1 MQSARGQE
9 EVLVQHGVQ
18 CSTLYNY
25 AEASEVRA
33 GLLDCLMQS
42 QAYYTGPC
50 IKASTVLKQALTMF
64 CSGKEAPK
72 TAVDNQV
79 SLQQI
84 CQRLNPESKQIQ
96 SSGLWSL
103 KQDSISGGAE
113 HIHVKKNLLY
123 GECYLRWNRAGLEAK
138 YTLEPKPYTHNTHK
152 QMSKVH
158 YYSRAVCRKDN

>member
-1 MQSARGQE
+1 MLKSCRRNGRLFDAE
-9 EVLVQHGVQ
+9 SSVLHW
-18 CSTLYNY
+18 TLYQSIY
-25 AEASEVRA
+25 CAQT
-33 GLLDCLMQS
+33 GLDN
-42 QAYYTGPC
+42 
-50 IKASTVLKQALTMF
+50 VLQWKRGTKN
-64 CSGKEAPK
+64 C
-72 TAVDNQV
+72 TVDNQV

-138 YTLEPKPYTHNTHK
+138 YTLERKQYTHNTHK
-152 QMSKVH
+152 QMNKVH
-158 YYSRAVCRKDN
+158 TYSRA